1 MGESKVRETVTVAS
15 SSAGQSSEMT
25 SIQPS
30 RLGKLDVLVQK
41 YGVLLVSMF
50 YLAAAPYTK
59 VEESFSVQATHD
71 LIFHGPAALEQFDHF
86 QFSGVVPR
94 SFIGPSAL
102 ALLSAPFVIVL
113 RLLGASKLWTLLTAR
128 AMLAIMVWLPLRA
141 LTVQLRKKYDNATG
155 RCFVLILCSQFHLL
169 FYASRP
175 LGNIFALVLVLWA
188 YVSWFKGE
196 WRSMINLFV
205 FATVVFRCDLLVLLA
220 PVGLLA
226 LATRDVPIV
235 DGIKWGL
242 TAGVVSLGVSL
253 VVDSYFWQRPLSPE
267 FEVLY
272 FNTALNKSSE
282 WGTLPWHWYVSSALL
297 RALLGTA
304 LLVPFGLLEAQP
316 AVTTQPLNRPD
327 FCRYFDWSMVKLLT
341 PVVCFVGLYSLLPH
355 KELRFIIYA
364 IPILSIA
371 AARGLAVIIHKA
383 QTSRLWQFVL
393 VGASLAVAASVVG
406 SMCFLR
412 ASHLNYPGG
421 HALRTLHNEIGCPV
435 DQCRVHIG
443 VMPAMTGVSRFSEH
457 LDTNRW
463 VYSKQETGELDTM
476 SFTHLLTENATVSGF
491 RVAAVENGFDGLRVK
506 ALLTGSSPFA
516 TRPMIY
522 VMERE
527 DLPQRVKMSLSQ
539 RDEV

>member
-1 MGESKVRETVTVAS
+1 
-15 SSAGQSSEMT
+15 MT
-25 SIQPS
+25 SIRLS

-86 QFSGVVPR
+86 QFPGVVPR

-102 ALLSAPFVIVL
+102 ALFSAPFVIVL
-113 RLLGASKLWTLLTAR
+113 RLLGVSKFWTLLTTR
-128 AMLAIMVWLPLRA
+128 AMLATMVWLPLRA
-141 LTVQLRKKYDNATG
+141 LTVQLRKKYDNVTG

-188 YVSWFKGE
+188 YVCWFKGE
-196 WRSMINLFV
+196 WRSMIHLFV

-220 PVGLLA
+220 PVGLLS

-253 VVDSYFWQRPLSPE
+253 VVDSYFWQRPLNPE

-304 LLVPFGLLEAQP
+304 LLVPFGLLEAKP
-316 AVTTQPLNRPD
+316 DFWKPSLSDFWKPD

-355 KELRFIIYA
+355 KELRFIIYS

-383 QTSRLWQFVL
+383 QTNRLWQLIL

-406 SMCFLR
+406 SMCFLQ

-421 HALRTLHNEIGCPV
+421 HALRTLHNEIGCPA

-457 LDTNRW
+457 LDTDRW

-476 SFTHLLTENATVSGF
+476 SFTHLLTENATVPGF

-516 TRPMIY
+516 IRPMIY

-527 DLPQRVKMSLSQ
+527 DLPQLHKSQRVKISPSR